1 MAKYLVVEIQ
11 DDNFEET
18 RHNICNLK
26 GVKDTT
32 ILSKTR
38 RSNGKV

>member
-1 MAKYLVVEIQ
+1 MKYLVVEIQ
-11 DDNFEET
+11 DDNFEEA

-32 ILSKTR
+32 ILSKTKGEN
-38 RSNGKV
+38 NGR